1 MTIWYSEP
9 TKIHHPLP
17 AYHMFD
23 EMSSQPELFTGG
35 VLRITVHHV
44 YYSVTEE
51 TLQQVFA
58 AYGVV
63 KVSLFQRIHHLEAVV
78 QLRSRV
84 GAARAL
90 ALHGRCVYE
99 HACLLDIQD
108 VSSEYNMHLC
118 LLLELK
124 QTATVAEY
132 TTAFWEQV
140 HRVLDL
146 NSTISIQC
154 FVHQYVKG
162 LRADIQAAMQSQL
175 PSSITRASSL
185 ARIKEE
191 DIVKDAARA
200 VEELDGCIGHGV
212 QGLTPKETLT
222 GVSPKLASH
231 VVRGADHGVV
241 AIDTSSLAA
250 PTLTTCSTDCPN
262 RDATVNDFK
271 TTGSF
276 SPSRGMF
283 SAVAARAETL
293 PALEL
298 ETLKPNRCLTECS
311 HDDANKVTHVVVL
324 DASPLTTAQLNNIL
338 CNTSPCAMP
347 WVCEDTDDEQIRK
360 GGVMQPLWPPRAPPS
375 TWQLRF
381 VEHTIANSTELKPW
395 PDPWMSKSSG
405 SGSRDKPPWA
415 QNAVS
420 VGKSDKLRELYEKSG
435 SSWRLTKSGTPGTIG
450 SFEDIRCANNVM
462 QYSPV
467 TTALFPVF
475 CGGHHSFPRPCY
487 KERCSFLQIS
497 QLYVGLSCVN
507 MTNQKLG
514 LTEFPEDSRFTNVES
529 ALVALHCKECLF
541 LADFEKSIDL
551 DASRNCSILAAERKK
566 AEFKSGDLVQDLGR
580 IIKGSV
586 EPVRD
591 LLSQFDYALGALGA
605 LVLYDGLLAD
615 DTNYGNYTIE
625 KYNLDCYLRLASAV
639 VRTLNIV
646 EEKTDGNNKF
656 SLFAFMNRVCTARMG
671 QGLLNKWLYVNE
683 VNNRLD
689 MVQAFTENPELRRGL
704 RQQLTRI
711 SDLDRLTHTLHKKS
725 ANQPVVK
732 LYQSCSRISYIKGVL
747 QQYNGQFSRF
757 RTRFLGSFEEW
768 ITENRYVPYVRPDI
782 TTSEGGDILLQG
794 GWHPYKVQSV
804 ENYMKLSMGNIT
816 RAFLELHIS
825 PSGQPD

>member
-1 MTIWYSEP
+1 M
-9 TKIHHPLP
+9 
-17 AYHMFD
+17 
-23 EMSSQPELFTGG
+23 
-35 VLRITVHHV
+35 
-44 YYSVTEE
+44 
-51 TLQQVFA
+51 
-58 AYGVV
+58 
-63 KVSLFQRIHHLEAVV
+63 
-78 QLRSRV
+78 
-84 GAARAL
+84 
-90 ALHGRCVYE
+90 
-99 HACLLDIQD
+99 
-108 VSSEYNMHLC
+108 
-118 LLLELK
+118 
-124 QTATVAEY
+124 
-132 TTAFWEQV
+132 
-140 HRVLDL
+140 
-146 NSTISIQC
+146 
-154 FVHQYVKG
+154 
-162 LRADIQAAMQSQL
+162 
-175 PSSITRASSL
+175 
-185 ARIKEE
+185 
-191 DIVKDAARA
+191 
-200 VEELDGCIGHGV
+200 LDG
-212 QGLTPKETLT
+212 LPE
-222 GVSPKLASH
+222 S
-231 VVRGADHGVV
+231 R
-241 AIDTSSLAA
+241 
-250 PTLTTCSTDCPN
+250 
-262 RDATVNDFK
+262 ATVNDFK

-825 PSGQPD
+825 PSGQPDYDRHVASAPDVHSRA